1 MPGMPAIP
9 TNMPRMG
16 PPRPPPQQS
25 TPEISEIRNEEAPP
39 KIVETS
45 TSTTKSKKAA
55 STFSVEK
62 QGDTLNYNELRD
74 DDEP

>member
-25 TPEISEIRNEEAPP
+25 TPEISEIRTEEAPP

-45 TSTTKSKKAA
+45 TKSKKAA

-62 QGDTLNYNELRD
+62 QGDTLNFNELS
-74 DDEP
+74 DDEG